1 MLYRIL
7 RKLANTIQT
16 DSGTISSYKTLTC
29 CVIEEDE
36 KDFLI
41 TNNMLK
47 NIGINVDKQVLA
59 AATLYLPRE
68 LIVTAPNDGD
78 DISPPRMDQPIN
90 EDN

>member
-1 MLYRIL
+1 MLCDRI
-7 RKLANTIQT
+7 
-16 DSGTISSYKTLTC
+16 
-29 CVIEEDE
+29 DE

-59 AATLYLPRE
+59 AAASLHLPRE
-68 LIVTAPNDGD
+68 LIVTSPNDGD

-90 EDN
+90 EEN